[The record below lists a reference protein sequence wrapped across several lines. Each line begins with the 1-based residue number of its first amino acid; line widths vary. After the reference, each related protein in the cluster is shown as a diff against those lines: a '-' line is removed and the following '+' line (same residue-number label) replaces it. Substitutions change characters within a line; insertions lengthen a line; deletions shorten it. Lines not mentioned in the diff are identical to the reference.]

1 MRRRVFLSGAAGAA
15 MVGGAAVLGGLRLAR
30 AAPPTLLSRA
40 GVALGA
46 RFTRYAA
53 AKATDVDDVPL
64 SPAGTARHVL
74 GEATWSCA
82 ARVTPAKDAR
92 GKARPDAVDVVAT
105 FKLERGAAT
114 GAGVALVL
122 SFDGWWPGNYVLLPG
137 ACYAGNRF
145 ESRRLPYPPLLA
157 EAADIGPNV
166 PMIVSDIPRL
176 NVHAGPSRLEVLAA
190 DLATPAVGVHVAA
203 RGLGV
208 IALVDPATRVGLSGL
223 AVEET
228 DDRGR
233 ARIVLAAPG
242 VCEEAAWSPPGARR
256 ASKDRGATF
265 RQGETLTL
273 RTRVFIFASADA
285 QGLFDKLAHV
295 RKDLTGPTARPHE
308 VPFSAAFKLHEARV
322 SKRWIDEPGYFASS
336 LREGVPQLQNG
347 WCGGLAATLPLLAL
361 GDAESRAR
369 ARRNLAFVL
378 TNGQAPSGFF
388 HSMRD
393 GKAWLEDG
401 AAVRGSAAE
410 GARPAATR
418 KFVRRWHLVRRTS
431 DTLAFALKQL
441 ALLQRQDPTF
451 KPESRWV
458 RAITRASDA
467 LVRLWD
473 HGKQLGQF
481 VDVETGDIVVGGS
494 TSAGITPAALALAGT
509 FLKRDDCLAVALAA
523 AEQMFERYVRVGI
536 TCGGPGDALQCPD
549 SESAA
554 ALLESFMTLY
564 ELTNERLWIDRAA
577 VVAAQLSSWVISYDH
592 PAGAGE
598 TSGARATGAVLSNA
612 QSARGAPGFTLSS
625 GDALLRLYRATGDLR
640 HLELLRD
647 TVHNLAQYLPR
658 AEEAERPTRE
668 ARPPRRARA
677 DTTDWLDPSDDVVP
691 AGSLFD
697 AACMLSY
704 SEVPG
709 VYVRTTSKQVF
720 AFDHVDARLEAA
732 KGGPLRLQLANP
744 TESEAV
750 VRVLAETDAEA
761 ARPLAP
767 GAVLAARTVTVPAH
781 GSAELELPVEEP
793 VAAP

>member
-1 MRRRVFLSGAAGAA
+1 MRRRVFLSGAAI
-15 MVGGAAVLGGLRLAR
+15 VGGAAALGGPRRAR

-40 GVALGA
+40 GVSLAA

-53 AKATDVDDVPL
+53 AKATDLNDVPI
-64 SPAGTARHVL
+64 PPTGAARHVL
-74 GEATWSCA
+74 GEATWSCS

-114 GAGVALVL
+114 EAGVGLVL
-122 SFDGWWPGNYVLLPG
+122 SFDAWWPGNYVLLPG

-208 IALVDPATRVGLSGL
+208 LALVDPATRVGLSGL

-228 DDRGR
+228 DDRAR
-233 ARIVLAAPG
+233 ARIVLGAPG
-242 VCEEAAWSPPGARR
+242 VCEEAAWSPAGARR
-256 ASKDRGATF
+256 SSKDRGATF

-273 RTRVFIFASADA
+273 RTRVFIWPSADA
-285 QGLFDKLAHV
+285 QGLFDKLAQV

-308 VPFSAAFKLHEARV
+308 VPFSAAFKVHEARMN
-322 SKRWIDEPGYFASS
+322 KRWIDEPGYFASA

-361 GDAESRAR
+361 GEAESRAR
-369 ARRNLAFVL
+369 AKRNLAFVL
-378 TNGQAPSGFF
+378 TTGQAASGFF
-388 HSMRD
+388 HSVRD
-393 GKAWLEDG
+393 GKAWVEDG
-401 AAVRGSAAE
+401 AAVRGTAAE

-441 ALLQRQDPTF
+441 GVLQRQDPTF

-458 RAITRASDA
+458 RSISRASDA

-509 FLKRDDCLAVALAA
+509 FLKRDDCLAVAHAA
-523 AEQMFERYVRVGI
+523 GEQMFERYVRMGI
-536 TCGGPGDALQCPD
+536 TCGGPSDALQSPD
-549 SESAA
+549 GESAA
-554 ALLESFMTLY
+554 ALLESFMTLF
-564 ELTNERLWIDRAA
+564 ELTNERVWIDRATA
-577 VVAAQLSSWVISYDH
+577 VAAQLSSWVISYDH
-592 PAGAGE
+592 PAGDAG
-598 TSGARATGAVLSNA
+598 TRATGAVLSNA
-612 QSARGAPGFTLSS
+612 QSARGAPGFTLLS
-625 GDALLRLYRATGDLR
+625 GDALLRLYRATGELR

-658 AEEAERPTRE
+658 AEEAERATRE
-668 ARPPRRARA
+668 AQPPRRARA
-677 DTTDWLDPSDDVVP
+677 DTTDWLDPSDDVAP

-704 SEVPG
+704 AEVPG

-720 AFDHVDARLEAA
+720 AFDHVDARLEAP
-732 KGGPLRLQLANP
+732 KGAPLRLQLANP

-761 ARPLAP
+761 AKPLAP
-767 GAVLAARTVTVPAH
+767 GAVLAARTVTVPAR
-781 GSAELELPVEEP
+781 GSAELELTVDDA